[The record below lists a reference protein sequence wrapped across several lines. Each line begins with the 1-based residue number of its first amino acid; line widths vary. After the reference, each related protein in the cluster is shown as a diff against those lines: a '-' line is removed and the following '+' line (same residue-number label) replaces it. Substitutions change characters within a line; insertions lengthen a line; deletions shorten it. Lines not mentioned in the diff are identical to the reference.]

1 MNNRKFE
8 GFKESASK
16 FAAAL
21 KLQEE
26 ETQLDDEN
34 DDSETRLE
42 LTNLI
47 LDGRITET
55 IDLGTGL
62 I

>member
-1 MNNRKFE
+1 
-8 GFKESASK
+8 
-16 FAAAL
+16 
-21 KLQEE
+21 LQEE

-55 IDLGTGL
+55 IDLGNGL

>member
-1 MNNRKFE
+1 MYL
-8 GFKESASK
+8 GFKESTAK

-21 KLQEE
+21 KIPVEDK
-26 ETQLDDEN
+26 QLDDDS

-47 LDGRITET
+47 LEGRISET
-55 IDLGTGL
+55 IDLGKDPP
-62 I
+62 